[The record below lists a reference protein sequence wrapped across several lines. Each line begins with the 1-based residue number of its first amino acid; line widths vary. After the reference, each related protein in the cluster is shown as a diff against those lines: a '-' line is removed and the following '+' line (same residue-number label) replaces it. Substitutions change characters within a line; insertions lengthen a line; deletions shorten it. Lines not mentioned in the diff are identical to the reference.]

1 MAIPEEIRKVARPKN
16 TIVRENKN
24 GGRLRYM
31 VIERIGCKRKDGK
44 NIPING
50 KTIGHIIDGVYVEGK
65 RKLTERSITLKDWGE
80 YELFSLLGQPIFD
93 ELKKVYDIKDAEKMY
108 TIALLRIARPDI
120 PDYMLSN
127 AYERSWLSTVFPHT
141 ALDKNTV
148 SRFIG
153 NIGRDY
159 QGIVEFMRNRVAAF
173 EKDHNIAIDGTIKN
187 DTSICN
193 TFSKASRKSRE
204 KGCRNIS
211 VLYAFDVESGEP
223 ICEKA
228 LPGNV
233 IDSVAYKGFLED
245 NQLKKGVVLADKG
258 FPYKKAKTVF
268 GENKDLH
275 WLNPIKRNDKR
286 IEENDM
292 YSYTGC
298 LKDKNL
304 DVSWKKVKVGDH
316 YLYSFYNRSL
326 AAKEEHDYFKRHK
339 GADEYDKQKWD
350 KAKKQFGTIVFES
363 DLDLPP
369 EVIYKMY
376 LERWEV
382 EECFRTYKQIL
393 QFEDTR
399 VHSDASI
406 HGTEFINFLSTCIT
420 MRVRKKF
427 EETGLYDDYTHR
439 EIIDLVSSAKKV
451 KLSTEERWTIPTI
464 TLKAAKVLKTLG
476 LIEEIPDNND
486 AVEEADETEE
496 TKEKQKKKTSK
507 KTNDKKPE

>member
-108 TIALLRIARPDI
+108 TIALLRILRPDI

-159 QGIVEFMRNRVAAF
+159 RGIVEFMRNRVAAF

-204 KGCRNIS
+204 KGCRSIS

-464 TLKAAKVLKTLG
+464 TLKATKVLKTLG

-486 AVEEADETEE
+486 AAEEADETED
-496 TKEKQKKKTSK
+496 TKVKQKKKTSK